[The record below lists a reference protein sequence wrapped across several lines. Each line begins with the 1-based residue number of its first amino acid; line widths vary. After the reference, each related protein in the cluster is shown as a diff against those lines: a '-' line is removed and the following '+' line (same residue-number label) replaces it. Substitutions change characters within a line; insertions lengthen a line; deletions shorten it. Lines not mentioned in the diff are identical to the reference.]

1 MSLLY
6 HPKQGAIVICDFKG
20 FVPPEMVKRRPAVIV
35 SPRMRKR
42 EGLCTIVPLSTTL
55 KCSPKIGQLVKL
67 AKTLKPS
74 SQHEAEAQKIQP
86 RV

>member
-1 MSLLY
+1 MS
-6 HPKQGAIVICDFKG
+6 
-20 FVPPEMVKRRPAVIV
+20 
-35 SPRMRKR
+35 SPRPVI
-42 EGLCTIVPLSTTL
+42 LCFVKYYLPGYRSGGPLRTIVNFIEHFGDEFDIRIVM